1 MGKVLMIGGSPLTG
15 KSTAAAAMGSVRRW
29 PCLSTDD
36 VGEVLQAALPLDPMR
51 GMDYR
56 DYYACVPE
64 DGLIEDIRRYHRA
77 MEPALERL
85 VAIHSTWGGP
95 LVLEG
100 WALYPAHV
108 RPWLGG
114 SVFGIWLVAGEG
126 LLESRLRRRPG
137 FLDGAAAENYLRRSK
152 WHNRRLLEEC
162 RALALPFLQVRE
174 GDTPAEI
181 AGRLEALLPSGF

>member
-1 MGKVLMIGGSPLTG
+1 M
-15 KSTAAAAMGSVRRW
+15 
-29 PCLSTDD
+29 
-36 VGEVLQAALPLDPMR
+36 GEVLQAALPLDPMR

-114 SVFGIWLVAGEG
+114 SVFGIWLIAGEG

>member
-1 MGKVLMIGGSPLTG
+1 MGKVLMIGGSPMTG

-36 VGEVLQAALPLDPMR
+36 VGEVLAGRAAV
-51 GMDYR
+51 GS
-56 DYYACVPE
+56 YAG
-64 DGLIEDIRRYHRA
+64 DGLSGLLRLRTGGRPDRGYPAVPPCHGAGARTARRYPQHLGRA
-77 MEPALERL
+77 ARAGGLGPLSRPCPALARRVGFRDL
-85 VAIHSTWGGP
+85 ARRRG
-95 LVLEG
+95 
-100 WALYPAHV
+100 
-108 RPWLGG
+108 
-114 SVFGIWLVAGEG
+114 G

>member
-1 MGKVLMIGGSPLTG
+1 
-15 KSTAAAAMGSVRRW
+15 
-29 PCLSTDD
+29 
-36 VGEVLQAALPLDPMR
+36 MR
-51 GMDYR
+51 GWTIGTITPAY
-56 DYYACVPE
+56 PE

-162 RALALPFLQVRE
+162 GRWPCPSCRS
-174 GDTPAEI
+174 GKEI
-181 AGRLEALLPSGF
+181 RRRR